1 MGDGSSLRCRVSR
14 AGEQRCLAEK
24 ACDESHAQYGYACLA
39 RVMKNEVLESPESL
53 DSYEA
58 DNECQ

>member
-1 MGDGSSLRCRVSR
+1 MLLKRLVIDHMHSV
-14 AGEQRCLAEK
+14 
-24 ACDESHAQYGYACLA
+24 YACLA
-39 RVMKNEVLESPESL
+39 RVMKNEVLESPESR